1 MSDLEREL
9 SCAEEGVLLVRRP
22 WSTLRVT
29 GKDRLS
35 WLNGLVTQDLA
46 PRKPG
51 DAALAIVVAK
61 TGKIEAEVAVV
72 IGEDDLAVGLPSDR
86 AERVREKLDRHLIM
100 EDAAIELD
108 PSPWLLAFGPEAAKA
123 LQVARDAGARGG
135 MTERGGGPVA
145 VIVAPPGAEAAVVDA
160 VRAAVPRSAEASDLG
175 WNRLRVE
182 RGIAERGHDYTDD
195 ESYPQEAA
203 LEKDEVSFAKGCYL
217 GQEAV
222 FMLEK
227 RGHVSKRLV
236 QLVAST
242 PLPVGAAIEDDEGK
256 AIGSVTSS
264 APRADGHVALAIVKY
279 KHARADHVVRVK
291 VPDATIEARV
301 TSLLAIADPA

>member
-1 MSDLEREL
+1 MSDVEREL

-51 DAALAIVVAK
+51 DAVLGIVVAK

-72 IGEDDLAVGLPSDR
+72 IGDDELAVGLPADR

-100 EDAAIELD
+100 EDAAIEPD
-108 PSPWLLAFGPEAAKA
+108 ASAWVLAFGRGAAKA
-123 LQVARDAGARGG
+123 LDVARAAGARGG
-135 MTERGGGPVA
+135 VTQRGGMPVA
-145 VIVAPPGAEAAVVDA
+145 VIVSSGVESVVEAVIAS
-160 VRAAVPRSAEASDLG
+160 VPRSAVATEAG
-175 WNRLRVE
+175 WNRFRVE
-182 RGIAERGHDYTDD
+182 HGIAERGHDYTDD

-236 QLVAST
+236 QLVASAE
-242 PLPVGAAIEDDEGK
+242 LPVGASIEDGEGK
-256 AIGSVTSS
+256 VIGSITSS
-264 APRADGHVALAIVKY
+264 ASRAEGHVALAIVKY
-279 KHARADHVVRVK
+279 KHARRDHPLHVK
-291 VPDATIEARV
+291 AGDASIEARV
-301 TSLLAIADPA
+301 TALLAIADPA